1 MLRIAILDDYQ
12 DVALSLADWTLLGN
26 DCEIVRFD
34 RNLASED
41 EAAASLAGFDVLCL
55 MRERMPLSS
64 GLIERLP
71 HSNTYTLTD
80 DGQRFA
86 IFYSKVHNRL
96 LRPLLAANQ
105 PPAPLEVRQ
114 ALRVL
119 DNAITDYINDAR
131 IAA

>member
-1 MLRIAILDDYQ
+1 MCSTLNKTLR
-12 DVALSLADWTLLGN
+12 
-26 DCEIVRFD
+26 
-34 RNLASED
+34 
-41 EAAASLAGFDVLCL
+41 
-55 MRERMPLSS
+55 PLVEQLYGQPYSRAQCCYDLRRLRLK